1 MVRNGRGTTAAVVAA
16 AGGLSL
22 SLAALSLG
30 AVPLL
35 ASLGDRASNK
45 RKRGSPL
52 SPSRWYASQDSD
64 GRVGDAAADVLA
76 RVADGG
82 VEPMLRCEVWPLLLG
97 LRDAN
102 DTAVEQ
108 EQARRRRRE
117 RYRQLRE
124 RCEELHEML
133 SGRSGAA
140 MGASGDEPPADLGTF
155 TETLPVI
162 RADVPRTPF
171 RTGAFQ
177 SHWEADRLA
186 ESASED
192 DLTTTT
198 AATAAPTGGG
208 GDANGA
214 HLRGANSGAKLPRLE
229 PVKSVPAEHQPTW
242 RTAQAERLAAV
253 LQSYALLDPV
263 VGYCQGMN
271 EIAAHFLDAI
281 PDESEAFWC
290 FEKFLRGYWCHFVM
304 GGHVGSPGGGSGG
317 GSGGATPGAGSNN
330 GKRGGARGGTFRP
343 RSSNVRDRLHEL
355 GDILRRCDPPLW
367 KHVQLLGAQECMF
380 AFRQVVV
387 LMARE
392 LPPAETLY
400 LWEALMA
407 RGDHVSSADVVTE
420 EDEEGDDGEE
430 GEEDEGDGKDAG
442 TEEGS
447 EFGAGDGRLF
457 LHVVAAAFIQARN
470 IAFGCHEFDQLLHA
484 SHHAVANKTLAA
496 APLLAT
502 ATRLMAKGYRAPGM
516 AFPTK

>member
-1 MVRNGRGTTAAVVAA
+1 MGRNRRGGTAAVVAA
-16 AGGLSL
+16 AGGLGL

-52 SPSRWYASQDSD
+52 SPSRWYASQDRD
-64 GRVGDAAADVLA
+64 GRVGDAVADVLA

-97 LRDAN
+97 LREPN

-117 RYRQLRE
+117 RYRQLRR

-192 DLTTTT
+192 DLTTST
-198 AATAAPTGGG
+198 ASEAAPTGGG

-214 HLRGANSGAKLPRLE
+214 TGRELPRLE

-242 RTAQAERLAAV
+242 RTAQADRLTNV
-253 LQSYALLDPV
+253 LQAYALLDPA

-271 EIAAHFLDAI
+271 EIAARFLDAI

-290 FEKFLRGYWCHFVM
+290 FEKFLRGYRCHFVM
-304 GGHVGSPGGGSGG
+304 GGHVGSPGGGSGS
-317 GSGGATPGAGSNN
+317 GSGGGTPGNAN
-330 GKRGGARGGTFRP
+330 KRGANRRGYPTRP
-343 RSSNVRDRLHEL
+343 RSANVRDRLHEL
-355 GDILRRCDPPLW
+355 GDVLRRCDPPLW

-400 LWEALMA
+400 LWEAMMA
-407 RGDHVSSADVVTE
+407 RGDHVSSADAVTE
-420 EDEEGDDGEE
+420 EDEDEDDEGDGEGDG
-430 GEEDEGDGKDAG
+430 EDEGDGTGAG
-442 TEEGS
+442 TS
-447 EFGAGDGRLF
+447 EVESFSAGDGRLF
-457 LHVVAAAFIQARN
+457 VHVVAAAFIQARN
-470 IAFGCHEFDQLLHA
+470 VAFGCHEFDQLLHA

>member
-1 MVRNGRGTTAAVVAA
+1 MIRNKRGTTAAVVAA
-16 AGGLSL
+16 AGGLGL

-52 SPSRWYASQDSD
+52 SPSRWYASQDRD
-64 GRVGDAAADVLA
+64 GRVGDAVADVLA

-117 RYRQLRE
+117 RYRQLRR

-192 DLTTTT
+192 DLTTSTSSE
-198 AATAAPTGGG
+198 AAPTGGG

-214 HLRGANSGAKLPRLE
+214 TGRELPRLE

-242 RTAQAERLAAV
+242 RTAQADRLTNV
-253 LQSYALLDPV
+253 LQAYALLDPA

-271 EIAAHFLDAI
+271 EIAARFLDAI

-290 FEKFLRGYWCHFVM
+290 FEKFLRGYRCHFVM
-304 GGHVGSPGGGSGG
+304 GGHVGSPGGGSGS
-317 GSGGATPGAGSNN
+317 GSGGGTPGNAN
-330 GKRGGARGGTFRP
+330 KRGANRRGYPTRP
-343 RSSNVRDRLHEL
+343 RSANVRDRLHEL
-355 GDILRRCDPPLW
+355 GDVLRRCDPPLW

-407 RGDHVSSADVVTE
+407 RGDHVSSADAVTE
-420 EDEEGDDGEE
+420 EEDDED
-430 GEEDEGDGKDAG
+430 DEGDGEGEGEGEGDGTGAG
-442 TEEGS
+442 TS
-447 EFGAGDGRLF
+447 EVESFSAGDGRLF
-457 LHVVAAAFIQARN
+457 VHVVAAAFIQARN

>member
-16 AGGLSL
+16 AGGLGL

-97 LRDAN
+97 LREPN

-192 DLTTTT
+192 DLTTDGG
-198 AATAAPTGGG
+198 APLT
-208 GDANGA
+208 NGA
-214 HLRGANSGAKLPRLE
+214 HLRKLPRLE

-242 RTAQAERLAAV
+242 RTAQAERLANV

-290 FEKFLRGYWCHFVM
+290 FEKFLRGYRSHFLM
-304 GGHVGSPGGGSGG
+304 GGHVGSPGGGGGG
-317 GSGGATPGAGSNN
+317 GSGGATPGAYGSN
-330 GKRGGARGGTFRP
+330 GKRGGTFRP
-343 RSSNVRDRLHEL
+343 RVPSNVRDVLHEL
-355 GDILRRCDPPLW
+355 GDVLRRCDPPLW

-420 EDEEGDDGEE
+420 EDEEGEE
-430 GEEDEGDGKDAG
+430 GEEVEGDGNDAG
-442 TEEGS
+442 TTEG